1 MSAEYGTVNTT
12 QDEEA
17 PLISREVSEN
27 ETFIQKVK
35 RVLHLHGHRVLISWI
50 IVIAITAVLTLSF
63 HFALKERH
71 DTTTP
76 VGDDE
81 KALLEEMCVSDRSWF
96 VALMLSIFLGPFGID
111 RFYLGYIFLGIIK
124 LITAGLGGIWWT
136 VDIILIALNVVPDH
150 PYGCH
155 LR

>member
-63 HFALKERH
+63 HFALKGRH
-71 DTTTP
+71 DATTP

-96 VALMLSIFLGPFGID
+96 VALMLSIFLGPFGKLVRYFIECL
-111 RFYLGYIFLGIIK
+111 FIFFVK
-124 LITAGLGGIWWT
+124 VLIVSTWDTSSL
-136 VDIILIALNVVPDH
+136 ALSS
-150 PYGCH
+150 
-155 LR
+155 

>member
-63 HFALKERH
+63 HFALKGRH
-71 DTTTP
+71 DVTTP

-96 VALMLSIFLGPFGID
+96 VALMLSIFLGPFGKLVRYFIECL
-111 RFYLGYIFLGIIK
+111 FIFFFFFVK
-124 LITAGLGGIWWT
+124 VLIVSTWDTSSL
-136 VDIILIALNVVPDH
+136 ALSS
-150 PYGCH
+150 
-155 LR
+155 